1 MSLLDL
7 YNRGA
12 INGIAGPSAK
22 RRTELLDGASNL
34 RPDNPGAFGDTYADE
49 LLQAQRTGT
58 NQLVTRVS
66 GVGAQPA
73 TRYITNIFNQTSTRT
88 NNLLKRAADSNTYGP
103 NRFPT
108 DIIPYTDRV
117 FMQQNASLGQASLI
131 PSVLATATKTVPVLT
146 PTDDKNVIGTSRT
159 EVLDD
164 GRYVCTVGYGFV
176 LYVTNSGYV

>member
-1 MSLLDL
+1 MSLLEL

-34 RPDNPGAFGDTYADE
+34 KPDNPGAFGDTYADE
-49 LLQAQRTGT
+49 LLATQRTGT
-58 NQLVTRVS
+58 NKLVSKVS

-73 TRYITNIFNQTSTRT
+73 TRYVTNIFNQTSTRT
-88 NNLLKRAADSNTYGP
+88 NELLKRAANSTTYGP

-117 FMQQNASLGQASLI
+117 FMLQNASLGQASLI
-131 PSVLATATKTVPVLT
+131 PSVLATATKTTPVLT
-146 PTDDKNVIGTSRT
+146 PIDNTNVIGTSRT

-164 GRYVCTVGYGFV
+164 GRYVCTVGFGFV
-176 LYVTNSGYV
+176 LYVSNSGYI